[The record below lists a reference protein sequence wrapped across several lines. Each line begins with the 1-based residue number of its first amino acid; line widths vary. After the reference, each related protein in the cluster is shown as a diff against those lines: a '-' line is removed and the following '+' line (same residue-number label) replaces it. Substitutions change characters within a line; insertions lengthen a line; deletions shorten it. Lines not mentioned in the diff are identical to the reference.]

1 MIFNQANLSKMIVY
15 SSCPNCGD
23 RNIFKVLSAKD
34 YTVSG
39 EEFEIWECKNCTLR
53 FTQNVPE
60 EQEIGKYYQS
70 ENYISHSDISK
81 GLINNLYHK
90 VRRRTL
96 VQKRKLIETITGKRS
111 GNILDVGAGT
121 GAFLDTMK
129 TANWNC
135 TGIEPDKSAREKA
148 LELHGINLLEAE
160 KFYLLSPESFD
171 AITLWH
177 VLEHVHALHKYVEQL
192 KNLLSAEGKLF
203 IAVPNY
209 TSGDEKIYNQY
220 WAAYDVPRHLYHFS
234 PKAMEVL
241 LNTHG
246 LKIEKIK
253 PMWYDSVYV
262 SMLSEK
268 YKTGDS
274 HPVKAFINGMISNLE
289 TVSDHSKCS
298 SLIYIASVK

>member
-1 MIFNQANLSKMIVY
+1 MIVY
-15 SSCPNCGD
+15 TSCPNCGGTD
-23 RNIFKVLSAKD
+23 ISKILSAKD

-39 EEFEIWECKNCTLR
+39 EEFEVWECKNCTQR

-60 EQEIGKYYQS
+60 QKEIGKYYQS
-70 ENYISHSDISK
+70 ENYISHSDTSR

-90 VRRRTL
+90 VRKRTL
-96 VQKRKLIETITGKRS
+96 IQKRRLIEKTTQKRT

-121 GAFLDTMK
+121 GAFLNTMK
-129 TANWNC
+129 KADWNC
-135 TGIEPDKSAREKA
+135 TGIEPDKNAREKA
-148 LELHGINLLEAE
+148 LRLYDLDLKEAE
-160 KFYLLSPESFD
+160 KLCLLSPESYD

-177 VLEHVHALHKYVEQL
+177 VLEHVHDLHNSISLL
-192 KNLLSAEGKLF
+192 KSLLSPNGKIF

-209 TSGDEKIYNQY
+209 TSGDEKIYNEY

-234 PKAMEVL
+234 PGAMKHL

-246 LKIEKIK
+246 LKIEKTI

-268 YKTGDS
+268 YKTGIS
-274 HPVKAFINGMISNLE
+274 HPVRALLNGMISNTE
-289 TVSDHSKCS
+289 TVFNHSKGS
-298 SLIYIASVK
+298 SLIYIASII